1 MYNNADLK
9 LQENGTEEVT
19 YTLFGEIFNFFA
31 GWKCHHPELS
41 NKQHVVRCLY
51 VLALASRYDASS

>member
-31 GWKCHHPELS
+31 GWKCHHPELI
-41 NKQHVVRCLY
+41 
-51 VLALASRYDASS
+51 SSTW